1 MGSRQPAVGGEP
13 SIHPRPDPL
22 PQRERGKRW
31 RGAQGRAKGCLST
44 AHGWLPAACCLL
56 LALAACAPLG
66 NTPELKVRTP
76 APGSGPPVAAAATLT
91 PPPVVLP
98 TLTPTPLPPQ
108 PNRRLNEPIELGQL
122 TVTVTRAQRYR
133 SAERCPADSQA
144 VEIDYRVTNRSRETI
159 GVDFIDSVLED
170 RQGRMLRPANIH
182 LREVRDVL
190 PGFTER
196 MTYLFCILPD
206 SSGLA
211 LLVAPAAYRGFERQ
225 PGPRA
230 TVDLEPEGVVLPII
244 PRATPAPTQPP
255 R

>member
-1 MGSRQPAVGGEP
+1 MAGKGTDAVLGPLAPASSSGQRQG
-13 SIHPRPDPL
+13 PL
-22 PQRERGKRW
+22 PPRLLPTSSARKRVRVGVSW
-31 RGAQGRAKGCLST
+31 
-44 AHGWLPAACCLL
+44 PVAAGLL
-56 LALAACAPLG
+56 VLALAACAPLG
-66 NTPELKVRTP
+66 NVPELKMRTP
-76 APGSGPPVAAAATLT
+76 APGGGLPVAVAATLT
-91 PPPVVLP
+91 PLPVVLP
-98 TLTPTPLPPQ
+98 TLTPTPLPTPQ

-133 SAERCPADSQA
+133 SAERCPSESQA
-144 VEIDYRVTNRSRETI
+144 VEIDYRFTNRGQETLGI
-159 GVDFIDSVLED
+159 DFIDSMLED
-170 RQGRMLRPANIH
+170 RQGRTLRPANIH

-211 LLVAPAAYRGFERQ
+211 LVVAPAMYRGFERQ

-230 TVDLEPEGVVLPII
+230 IVDLEPVGATLPIV